1 MVKLKKVTMCVSVSF
16 CVCFCNAK
24 KPATIVQT
32 VMSNVVTGKQCKP
45 LLFFQE
51 CNERFFACKRL
62 LIL

>member
-1 MVKLKKVTMCVSVSF
+1 MCEFVSF
-16 CVCFCNAK
+16 CICFCNVK
-24 KPATIVQT
+24 KPATLAKT

>member
-16 CVCFCNAK
+16 CICFCNVKKRATLAK
-24 KPATIVQT
+24 T

>member
-24 KPATIVQT
+24 KPATLAKT
-32 VMSNVVTGKQCKP
+32 VMSNVVTCKQCKP

-62 LIL
+62 FIL